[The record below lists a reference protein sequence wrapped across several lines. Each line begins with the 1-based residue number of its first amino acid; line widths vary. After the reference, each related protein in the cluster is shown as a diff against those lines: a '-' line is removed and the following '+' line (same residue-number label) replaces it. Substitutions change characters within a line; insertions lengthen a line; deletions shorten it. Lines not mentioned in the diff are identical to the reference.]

1 MKNQSRRPGFTLI
14 ELLVVIAIIAIL
26 AAILFPVFARARE
39 KARQTTCTS
48 NQRQIAALLQ
58 MYAQDHE
65 ETLPLTGTVWSDIKS
80 DPGVLVCPSLG
91 KNTPNGYGYS
101 KRVSGISVG
110 QINDPTKSILTTD
123 GSTSMVNNILN
134 KQSDSDARHSG
145 YVICSYADGH
155 VGPDKAPMLL
165 PRPDLPLKTGLA
177 FWLSADTIT
186 GVAEGASVTTWTDS
200 STTGSALK
208 ATSGATKPVYSA
220 TGMNG
225 YPAVKFSGGGSDY
238 MTTTDLSSKFTG
250 STSGTAIYVF
260 TPGQS
265 SYAVFGPGLGGEFFS
280 FSGGDWYP
288 SIFRNARVG
297 PYYGGTMPTTSTTPV
312 RAAVV
317 SNSATTTYTAYVNGV
332 AKTPAQATGTWT
344 APGVCII
351 GNNSIPNGAFKGPI
365 AEILLYNT
373 ALSASDYTTVDN
385 YLKDKYDL

>member
-1 MKNQSRRPGFTLI
+1 MLTNSRHRGFTLI

-48 NQRQIAALLQ
+48 NQRQISASLQ

-65 ETLPLTGTVWSDIKS
+65 ETLPGTASIWSDIKV

-101 KRVSGISVG
+101 KRVSGISIG
-110 QINDPTKSILTTD
+110 QVTDPTKAILTTD
-123 GSTSMVNNILN
+123 GSTSMVGNVLN
-134 KQSDSDARHSG
+134 KAADSDARHSG

-165 PRPDLPLKTGLA
+165 PRPELPIKTGLV
-177 FWLSADTIT
+177 FWLSADSIT
-186 GVAEGASVTTWTDS
+186 GVGNGTSVSTWTDS
-200 STTGSALK
+200 SGTGLT
-208 ATSGATKPVYSA
+208 ATSGATKPTYSL

-225 YPAVKFSGGGSDY
+225 YPAVNFSGGGADY
-238 MTTTDLSSKFTG
+238 MTTADLTSKFTG
-250 STSGTAIYVF
+250 STSGTVLYVF
-260 TPGQS
+260 TPGAAG
-265 SYAVFGPGLGGEFFS
+265 YGVFGPGLGGEFIS
-280 FSGGDWYP
+280 FSGGDMYP
-288 SIFRNARVG
+288 SMFRNARIG
-297 PYYGGTMPTTSTTPV
+297 PLYAGTMPTTSTTGI
-312 RAAVV
+312 RGGIV
-317 SNSATTTYTAYVNGV
+317 SSSVANTYTVYINGV
-332 AKTPAQATGTWT
+332 AKSPAQTTGTWT
-344 APGVCII
+344 APGVCRI

-365 AEILLYNT
+365 AEIILYNT